1 MALFDSKRLRL
12 ATIIACWAIFL
23 GGLAGWRWYERSEAD
38 AAVRRDRAAVEAAA
52 KTLTYEE
59 LVSSWSE
66 FIAGKGSTRFAAI
79 HDSVGARWTAAHEE
93 DGALVLV
100 FKSGYGSRETC
111 IDLLARPTGNRVGTR
126 DC

>member
-1 MALFDSKRLRL
+1 VAIFDSKRVRL
-12 ATIIACWAIFL
+12 VTILVCWTLAL
-23 GGLAGWRWYERSEAD
+23 GGLAGWRFYERSEAD
-38 AAVRRDRAAVEAAA
+38 AAVRRDRAAVEAGA
-52 KTLTYEE
+52 KTLTYET
-59 LVSSWSE
+59 LTSAWGD
-66 FIAGKGSTRFAAI
+66 FITGQDSRFAAL

-111 IDLLARPTGNRVGTR
+111 IDIIARPTGNKVRTR

>member
-1 MALFDSKRLRL
+1 MALFDSKRVRL
-12 ATIIACWAIFL
+12 ATILVCWTILL

-38 AAVRRDRAAVEAAA
+38 AAVRRDRAAVKAAA

-59 LVSSWSE
+59 LTSAWGD
-66 FIAGKGSTRFAAI
+66 FIANRDSRFAAL

-100 FKSGYGSRETC
+100 FKSGYGSREVC
-111 IDLLARPTGNRVGTR
+111 IDLLARPTGNKVRTR